1 MPTPDRIL
9 RLNRYFS
16 EKIVLIRKNPCNLA
30 GFNRSWKKMQW
41 VTFRRHF
48 PATGALQCPENERSK
63 NRGFKW
69 IFQETGRFQRIFNNN
84 FNNTLGS
91 HKPYRQIS
99 GAGDIY
105 YHGDPC

>member
-1 MPTPDRIL
+1 
-9 RLNRYFS
+9 
-16 EKIVLIRKNPCNLA
+16 
-30 GFNRSWKKMQW
+30 MQW

-91 HKPYRQIS
+91 HKPTVKFPEQETFTIMEIL
-99 GAGDIY
+99 ANL
-105 YHGDPC
+105 